1 MFIILMYDINS
12 KRVNKV
18 LKICRKY
25 LTWVQNSVL
34 EGNITNANLERMI
47 VEIKAVIKEEEDS
60 VLYYKFR
67 TLAYSERV
75 NIGVVKGEETN
86 IL

>member
-1 MFIILMYDINS
+1 MYDVNS

-34 EGNITNANLERMI
+34 EGNITKSNLEKMLI
-47 VEIKAVIKEEEDS
+47 EIKNVINEDEDS

-67 TLAYSERV
+67 TLAYSERI

-86 IL
+86 IY